1 MTWPHAG
8 ERARHVRNAILVLAP
23 WFSVSP
29 DVRHSPETMDVSTDT
44 ATRAPNADAV
54 REASKVASAPELGD
68 EGGVADGPRSS
79 TPVAAKPSG
88 EATRTESDVQQWFEA
103 LPVVEELP
111 RSEGEGA
118 TPIVADGKTDDDKE
132 PPRPAVVHVAS
143 QTGDELFKG
152 AKYAAAS
159 KPAHNTEPDAPRP
172 TRAFTFSVGRLA

>member
-1 MTWPHAG
+1 MLT
-8 ERARHVRNAILVLAP
+8 ERACHVGNAILVLAL

-68 EGGVADGPRSS
+68 EGGVVDGPRTS

-88 EATRTESDVQQWFEA
+88 EATHTKSHVELWFET
-103 LPVVEELP
+103 LPAVEELP

-118 TPIVADGKTDDDKE
+118 TPIVADGKTDHDKE
-132 PPRPAVVHVAS
+132 PPPPAVADVAS
-143 QTGDELFKG
+143 QTDDELFKRVKYEA
-152 AKYAAAS
+152 AK
-159 KPAHNTEPDAPRP
+159 KPVDNPEPDAPRP